1 MKKNKLYLKKF
12 HLLVKQKVM
21 EFGIKIKNNME
32 ERTYRTIK
40 SVLKHHIKTGV
51 RSLWTW
57 KNDNFTMIY
66 ENYAGD
72 DRIYTSNQLLKILN
86 DE

>member
-1 MKKNKLYLKKF
+1 MG
-12 HLLVKQKVM
+12 
-21 EFGIKIKNNME
+21 FGIKIKNNME
-32 ERTYRTIK
+32 GRPYRTIK
-40 SVLKHHIKTGV
+40 SVVKHHIKTGV
-51 RSLWTW
+51 RSLSTW

-86 DE
+86 NE

>member
-1 MKKNKLYLKKF
+1 
-12 HLLVKQKVM
+12 
-21 EFGIKIKNNME
+21 ME

-51 RSLWTW
+51 KSLWTW
-57 KNDNFTMIY
+57 EKDNFTCIF

>member
-1 MKKNKLYLKKF
+1 
-12 HLLVKQKVM
+12 M
-21 EFGIKIKNNME
+21 EFGIKMKNNME
-32 ERTYRTIK
+32 ERTYKTIK
-40 SVLKHHIKTGV
+40 SVLKYHIKTGV
-51 RSLWTW
+51 KSLWTW

>member
-1 MKKNKLYLKKF
+1 
-12 HLLVKQKVM
+12 M

-57 KNDNFTMIY
+57 KNDNFTMI
-66 ENYAGD
+66 
-72 DRIYTSNQLLKILN
+72 
-86 DE
+86 

>member
-1 MKKNKLYLKKF
+1 MG
-12 HLLVKQKVM
+12 
-21 EFGIKIKNNME
+21 FGIKIKNNME
-32 ERTYRTIK
+32 ERTYKTIK

-51 RSLWTW
+51 KSLWTW

>member
-1 MKKNKLYLKKF
+1 
-12 HLLVKQKVM
+12 M
-21 EFGIKIKNNME
+21 EFGIINKNNME

-51 RSLWTW
+51 KSLWTW

-86 DE
+86 NE

>member
-1 MKKNKLYLKKF
+1 
-12 HLLVKQKVM
+12 M

-66 ENYAGD
+66 ENYSGK
-72 DRIYTSNQLLKILN
+72 DRIYTSYQLLNLLE

>member
-1 MKKNKLYLKKF
+1 
-12 HLLVKQKVM
+12 M
-21 EFGIKIKNNME
+21 EFGIKMKNNMDN
-32 ERTYRTIK
+32 RTYKSIK